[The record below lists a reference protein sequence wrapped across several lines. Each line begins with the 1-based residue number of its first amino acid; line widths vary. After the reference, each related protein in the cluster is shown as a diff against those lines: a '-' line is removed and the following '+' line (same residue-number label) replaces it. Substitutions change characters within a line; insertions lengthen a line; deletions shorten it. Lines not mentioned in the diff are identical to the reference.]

1 MIRIVIADDHP
12 IVREGVRR
20 LLTDT
25 PDLQVVGEA
34 GDAQELFTIV
44 AREPCDVVL
53 LDLMLP
59 DMDGLEVLQTLTRR
73 LPQLPV
79 LVFSVQSEAQYA
91 IRAMMAGAAG
101 YLTKSGLPRDLV
113 RAIRQVARRG
123 GRYISAPVAAQLLEQ
138 MQRQAHTPPHT
149 HLSNR
154 EYAVLCGLAV
164 GKTGKQLAAELSVS
178 PKTIATYR
186 TRIMKK
192 LHLETN
198 ADLIRYAIQHQLIG

>member
-34 GDAQELFTIV
+34 RDAQELFTIV